1 MKYRETLLIHH
12 VYLHFI
18 VFPHKQY
25 LQSIHVLMK
34 TMILLGSQFQGMN
47 QLQSEKIQSQL
58 KSPVR

>member
-1 MKYRETLLIHH
+1 
-12 VYLHFI
+12 
-18 VFPHKQY
+18 
-25 LQSIHVLMK
+25 MK